1 MSENQHITNGDD
13 PVKPL
18 AWVKRED
25 GVPELNTEQKGLT
38 KREYFASQNQD
49 EISQSDAIIIMG
61 HKPPEQ
67 NTLDYFIWKSEAQAR
82 ANVIHSNSLINALNE
97 NLVED
102 VSQKKEQQIGLIAGH
117 VDDISYEEFSTIS
130 GLDMAILG
138 YKGKG
143 DPRILL
149 NQFAEKKYKYYN
161 RYTDMRTPYVLILV
175 RHNNHNFNV

>member
-49 EISQSDAIIIMG
+49 EISQSDAIILMG

-117 VDDISYEEFSTIS
+117 VDDISYPEWVYEVHPAKKPGIKCPSC
-130 GLDMAILG
+130 
-138 YKGKG
+138 
-143 DPRILL
+143 
-149 NQFAEKKYKYYN
+149 QFIIVEDSIIATSHELTMNVFHRKLENLSKKPQKKC
-161 RYTDMRTPYVLILV
+161 
-175 RHNNHNFNV
+175 